1 MTSLQSVQPSVKYYM
16 ACLMQ
21 SSTLTSFLT
30 QLRCLI
36 SAHGVLPHRITPLRD
51 CFGRSS
57 EMPARVTKSSK
68 LYEGFIPNSAFRGR
82 NAGIV
87 ITLPSIMYICSN
99 IEHLDPKAGRW
110 PTVSQRQVAV
120 AEPSVRAGSVTSRT
134 NESAVQN
141 LALDTS

>member
-1 MTSLQSVQPSVKYYM
+1 MTSLQSVQPSDKYYM

-51 CFGRSS
+51 CFGRSQVKCLLES
-57 EMPARVTKSSK
+57 QSSK

-99 IEHLDPKAGRW
+99 I
-110 PTVSQRQVAV
+110 
-120 AEPSVRAGSVTSRT
+120 
-134 NESAVQN
+134 
-141 LALDTS
+141 